1 MLLRRFLKDRKGA
14 SEIVG
19 TALFLVI
26 LFFFFTN
33 VFLWHDQVTREMD
46 QVVVDR
52 MNSGI
57 KLDFMEDTGSAIVLT
72 VRNVGGLDV
81 TLSRLWIV
89 NITQSVVSY
98 DDHVFGDFEPWAIHI
113 AAGGQRNVTLRLEGT
128 ENSVV
133 DGKVDV
139 KVDEDG
145 SVIVNYFPPSENVT
159 FRVLTKRANTAA
171 CSLEL

>member
-26 LFFFFTN
+26 LFFFFSN

-57 KLDFMEDTGSAIVLT
+57 KVDFIEDDGSVIVLT
-72 VRNVGGLDV
+72 VSNVGGLDV
-81 TLSRLWIV
+81 SLSRLWIV
-89 NITQSVVSY
+89 NSTQSLVSN
-98 DDHVFGDFEPWAIHI
+98 DDHVFGDFEPWNIHI
-113 AAGGQRNVTLRLEGT
+113 TAGGQRNVTLTLEGI

-133 DGKVDV
+133 DGKVNV
-139 KVDEDG
+139 KVEDG

-159 FRVLTKRANTAA
+159 FRVLTKRANIAG
-171 CSLEL
+171 CNLK

>member
-1 MLLRRFLKDRKGA
+1 MLRRFRRDRRGA

-26 LFFFFTN
+26 LFFFFSN

-57 KLDFMEDTGSAIVLT
+57 GVEPFDESGIRVGIFDGSPVVLR
-72 VRNVGGLDV
+72 VDNFGGLDV
-81 TLSRLWIV
+81 TLSRLWIS
-89 NITQSVVSY
+89 NSEQSVGWEN
-98 DDHVFGDFEPWAIHI
+98 DHVPVDFEPYNVHI
-113 AAGGQRNVTLRLEGT
+113 MAGDQKDITLTFDGGMV
-128 ENSVV
+128 SVSV
-133 DGKVDV
+133 DGH
-139 KVDEDG
+139 
-145 SVIVNYFPPSENVT
+145 SVYAKYAPPPEGRVM
-159 FRVLTKRANTAA
+159 FRVLTKRANSAA